1 MKLITNNT
9 EQNHLDLIKM
19 LIEKSKK
26 MFLCTAWINSEG
38 IKRILPSIEK
48 TILNNNAQIEILSNK
63 KHTNEQTAQ
72 LLVNDNIEH
81 HIVGKKYLHTK
92 IYLFEYGRY
101 FTALIGSMNLTK
113 GALLTNEELSIK
125 IEGKIKSKQYNQ
137 VVSYINELKKLI

>member
-1 MKLITNNT
+1 MQLITNNPKH
-9 EQNHLDLIKM
+9 NHLELINE

-26 MFLCTAWINSEG
+26 MFLCTAWINKEG
-38 IKRILPSIEK
+38 ISKILPSLEK

-63 KHTNEQTAQ
+63 KHTNEQIVQ
-72 LLVNDNIEH
+72 LLTNDNITH

-113 GALLTNEELSIK
+113 GALITNEELSIK
-125 IEGKIKSKQYNQ
+125 IEGKIKSKKYKQ
-137 VVSYINELKKLI
+137 VVEYIKELKKLI